1 MSTERL
7 ISGGDQSAVSS
18 SHSLRYCGEA
28 AAARIFEELPTAT
41 IVSVSRP
48 DASDITPLLLS
59 YTIELQ
65 YKQVSSILCRLC
77 FPGDYHGLWCESIKY
92 IFCFSHVRP
101 CIMRLYVILYVD
113 GYAL

>member
-18 SHSLRYCGEA
+18 SHSLRCFGEA

-65 YKQVSSILCRLC
+65 YKQVDCL
-77 FPGDYHGLWCESIKY
+77 PG
-92 IFCFSHVRP
+92 
-101 CIMRLYVILYVD
+101 
-113 GYAL
+113 